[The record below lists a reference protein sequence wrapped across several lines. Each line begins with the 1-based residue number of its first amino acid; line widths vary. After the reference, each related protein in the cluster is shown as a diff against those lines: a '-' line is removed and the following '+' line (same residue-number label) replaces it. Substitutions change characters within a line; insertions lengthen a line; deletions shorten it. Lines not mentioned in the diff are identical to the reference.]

1 MWINVKLF
9 SSPALSFDYCH
20 LEEQK
25 TSSVKGEQQC
35 SLTVQFEQTS
45 HFDPFLIFFGR
56 SGSEAGQI

>member
-25 TSSVKGEQQC
+25 TSSVKGEQLC
-35 SLTVQFEQTS
+35 AV
-45 HFDPFLIFFGR
+45 
-56 SGSEAGQI
+56 